1 MKIMSRITATVL
13 IDMNHNYD
21 LNFRT
26 GIMCGIISRWF
37 VKGCFMST
45 LHHPYNYWDDDLLH
59 RWHPNDD
66 VVIMVLIHIAS
77 YHDSK
82 NDPMCSKN
90 IRIMILHMMT
100 CVDIA
105 VWQSCVM
112 IHSWQ
117 LIITWII
124 PYDSMDWIPVTIRIP
139 CDYSYSQYWTG
150 TSLQWRLM
158 QGIYLTIIPRTRMGS
173 EYIIHEAEGR
183 MGFWLSDGCLQN
195 EDRRPKTEDRR
206 PKSAKTRFSTP
217 KT

>member
-1 MKIMSRITATVL
+1 MSRITATVL

-45 LHHPYNYWDDDLLH
+45 LHHPYNYWDDNLLH

-66 VVIMVLIHIAS
+66 VVMMVLIHIAS

-105 VWQSCVM
+105 VWQWCVM
-112 IHSWQ
+112 IHGWQ

-124 PYDSMDWIPVTIRIP
+124 PYDSIHRIPVSTKRK
-139 CDYSYSQYWTG
+139 YSIFIIFTELSGKLPPKAMNSLFSDCHVGNSQVF
-150 TSLQWRLM
+150 
-158 QGIYLTIIPRTRMGS
+158 MGDNS
-173 EYIIHEAEGR
+173 A
-183 MGFWLSDGCLQN
+183 GFH
-195 EDRRPKTEDRR
+195 
-206 PKSAKTRFSTP
+206 
-217 KT
+217 

>member
-1 MKIMSRITATVL
+1 MSRITATVL

-37 VKGCFMST
+37 VKGC
-45 LHHPYNYWDDDLLH
+45 LPHPYNYWDDDLWH

-66 VVIMVLIHIAS
+66 VVMMVLIHIAS

-105 VWQSCVM
+105 VWQWCVM

-124 PYDSMDWIPVTIRIP
+124 PMIQWTEFLWPFVFCVTIRI
-139 CDYSYSQYWTG
+139 
-150 TSLQWRLM
+150 
-158 QGIYLTIIPRTRMGS
+158 
-173 EYIIHEAEGR
+173 
-183 MGFWLSDGCLQN
+183 LSIGLELACN
-195 EDRRPKTEDRR
+195 GG
-206 PKSAKTRFSTP
+206 
-217 KT
+217 